1 VTSGGARIQA
11 ALRAASGR
19 PALAAFLPAG
29 YPDRERFR
37 DALRSVAR
45 VADVVEIGVPFSDPV
60 ADGPTIQ
67 RASREMLRA
76 GVTLAWILEEL
87 RRTRSTLEAPVALM
101 SYANPLLAYGAGL
114 ARDAAAAG
122 VDAVVVPD
130 LPLAEQRILAPDLA
144 AAGIG
149 IVQLVAPTTPL
160 ERARTLAAI
169 SEGFVYAVAV
179 TGTTGG
185 SAGDAAALRASIA
198 AIRETCATPV
208 LAGFG
213 IRDAAH
219 VAAIV
224 PPADGVVV
232 GTALVDAIDAGSDPA
247 AFLAGLTR

>member
-1 VTSGGARIQA
+1 MTAGGERIEA
-11 ALRAASGR
+11 ALRAATGR
-19 PALAAFLPAG
+19 PALAAFLTAG
-29 YPDRERFR
+29 YPDRVRFR
-37 DALRSVAR
+37 AILRAVSRA
-45 VADVVEIGVPFSDPV
+45 ADVVEIGVPFSDPV

-67 RASREMLRA
+67 RTSGEALRA
-76 GVTLAWILEEL
+76 GVTLAWIFEEL
-87 RRTRSTLEAPVALM
+87 RGTRSTLEAPIVLM
-101 SYANPLLAYGAGL
+101 SYANPLLAYGSGL

-122 VDAVVVPD
+122 VGAIVAPD
-130 LPLAEQRILAPDLA
+130 LPIDEQGILVPDLA

-149 IVQLVAPTTPL
+149 TVQLVAPTTPRD
-160 ERARTLAAI
+160 RARRLAAA

-185 SAGDAAALRASIA
+185 SARDTDELRASIV
-198 AIRETCATPV
+198 AIKEACATPV

-232 GTALVDAIDAGSDPA
+232 GSALVEAIDRGGDPS
-247 AFLAGLTR
+247 AFLEGLVR